1 MVSAKLVF
9 GVVSRVQGDAAMT
22 ADYFRVL
29 ATRCRTSARSCS
41 DPYAKEE
48 FECLAVQFDAR
59 ASELD
64 APADT
69 RWSIGSSPWQ
79 HEPARGFAGD
89 H

>member
-1 MVSAKLVF
+1 
-9 GVVSRVQGDAAMT
+9 MT
-22 ADYFRVL
+22 ANYFRAL
-29 ATRCRTSARSCS
+29 AIRCRSSARSCS

-59 ASELD
+59 ANEID

-69 RWSIGSSPWQ
+69 RWSIGSSLPWR